1 MSRDARTLLAKAGLR
16 PKKSFGQNFLVSNAV
31 ISHIADACVPPSERG
46 QARVVEL
53 GAGLGALT
61 AHLIARAKRVVA
73 IERDRDLVPVLA
85 SEFAEEV
92 SARQLELVEADA
104 QTADLESLL
113 GGEAPRVLC
122 GNLPYQIT
130 GSLLERAVHLAHAY
144 ERAVFMVQEEVAD
157 RITAAPSSKVY
168 GALTVF
174 VQAACT
180 VRKVRSVGAGNFHPA
195 PDVTSAV
202 IELLPR
208 RPPIASEDTAFRDV
222 VKSAFAA
229 RRKTLRN
236 AWQALGFTKE
246 ALNEIASEAGV
257 SLDARGETLSVETF
271 ARVADLVRARR
282 SV

>member
-16 PKKSFGQNFLVSNAV
+16 PKKSFGQNFLVSDAV